1 MQFASIQM
9 TSKAGFTFTFMGNSK
24 GSVSMKHTEQT
35 TDKSYGISRFD
46 DDKRRAHGWRV
57 SLRRHGT
64 KLVENFPDKKYGGRQ
79 KALKLAMHFRDEL
92 LGKFPPITREEMCR
106 IRRSNNKSGINGVYT
121 YAKRYKLRDGS
132 SRETWYWEA
141 TWPAEQGKHVSINFS
156 VKKYGEELARSMA
169 IRARHKGIEDMEGPF
184 WASERGCLKARNM
197 RQRAGNTPSSS
208 RKVA

>member
-1 MQFASIQM
+1 
-9 TSKAGFTFTFMGNSK
+9 
-24 GSVSMKHTEQT
+24 MKNTEPT
-35 TDKSYGISRFD
+35 TDRNYGISRFD
-46 DDKRRAHGWRV
+46 DNKRRAHGWRV
-57 SLRRHGT
+57 SLRRYGT

-79 KALKLAMHFRDEL
+79 RALKLAMHFRDEL
-92 LGKFPPITREEMCR
+92 LGKFPPITRREMCR

-169 IRARHKGIEDMEGPF
+169 IRARQKGIEDIEGPF
-184 WASERGCLKARNM
+184 WASERGYLKATAKSRGTGK
-197 RQRAGNTPSSS
+197 ASEST